1 MKYRIKHSTRYEY
14 ADQVNQG
21 YNVAYLIPRECN
33 GQRVNFSDIRIIP
46 TPASKIKRVDY
57 FGNVVCHFTVEKP
70 HRALEVIVE
79 SEVEIAPSEPR
90 LLSGGITCAE
100 VREIL
105 LNGSSDEDVKASEF
119 CFDSPMIAVTSELV
133 EFARDIFTPD
143 RPFLE
148 AVSALN
154 SRIFNDFKYDPGF
167 STVATPLKDVMAS
180 RRGVCQDFAHLAIGA
195 LRGLGFAAR
204 YVSGYLETLPPPG
217 QVKLEGADAS
227 HAWFSVYIPGDD
239 WQDFDPTNDV
249 MPADQHITTAWGRD
263 YSDVTPLKGVVFGGG
278 GKQILSVAVD
288 VSRLETPDRSLLPPA
303 AAPTRRASDLPAQD
317 PLISPLSPAQQS
329 QSQQNQSQASPS
341 TTQLLQT
348 QTQSQLPPRNF

>member
-1 MKYRIKHSTRYEY
+1 MKYRVRHSTRYEY

-33 GQRVNFSDIRIIP
+33 GQRVNYSDIRIIP
-46 TPASKIKRVDY
+46 APTSRIKRVDY
-57 FGNVVCHFTVEKP
+57 FGNVVCHFTLERP
-70 HRALEVIVE
+70 HKSLEVIVD

-100 VREIL
+100 VL
-105 LNGSSDEDVKASEF
+105 AALDLGADVEDMCATEF
-119 CFDSPMIAVTSELV
+119 RFDSPMVAVAPQLADYGRDL
-133 EFARDIFTPD
+133 FAPN

-154 SRIFNDFKYDPGF
+154 TRIFSDFKYDPSF
-167 STVATPLKDVMAS
+167 STVATPLDDVLKN
-180 RRGVCQDFAHLAIGA
+180 RRGVCQDFAHLAIGV
-195 LRGLGFAAR
+195 LRSLGFAAR

-217 QVKLEGADAS
+217 QVKMQGADAS
-227 HAWFSVYIPGDD
+227 HAWFAVYIPGDE

-278 GKQILSVAVD
+278 GKQVLSVAVD
-288 VSRLETPDRSLLPPA
+288 VARVELGSGVGYSAVPNTPV
-303 AAPTRRASDLPAQD
+303 
-317 PLISPLSPAQQS
+317 QS
-329 QSQQNQSQASPS
+329 QSQSQS
-341 TTQLLQT
+341 
-348 QTQSQLPPRNF
+348 

>member
-1 MKYRIKHSTRYEY
+1 MRYRVKHSTRYEY

-46 TPASKIKRVDY
+46 TPTSKIKRVDY

-70 HRALEVIVE
+70 HRKLEVIVD
-79 SEVEIAPSEPR
+79 SEVEVAPSEPR
-90 LLSGGITCAE
+90 LLGGGTTCAE
-100 VREIL
+100 VRAAL
-105 LNGSSDEDVKASEF
+105 LNGSTTEDVKASEF
-119 CFDSPMIAVTSELV
+119 CFDSPMIALNRELSD
-133 EFARDIFTPD
+133 FAKDLFSAE

-154 SRIFNDFKYDPGF
+154 SRIFNDFKYDPSF

-180 RRGVCQDFAHLAIGA
+180 RRGVCQDFAHLAIGV

-217 QVKLEGADAS
+217 QVKLAGADAS
-227 HAWFSVYIPGDD
+227 HAWFSVYIPGDE

-249 MPADQHITTAWGRD
+249 MPGDQHITTAWGRD

-278 GKQILSVAVD
+278 GKQVLSVAVD
-288 VSRLETPDRSLLPPA
+288 VSRLEVTPERTLLSAQVLPAQSA
-303 AAPTRRASDLPAQD
+303 AAPN
-317 PLISPLSPAQQS
+317 QQS
-329 QSQQNQSQASPS
+329 QSQQNQSQALVTP
-341 TTQLLQT
+341 TQALQT

>member
-1 MKYRIKHSTRYEY
+1 MKYRVKHSTRYEY

-70 HRALEVIVE
+70 HRSLEVIVD

-100 VREIL
+100 VRAALI
-105 LNGSSDEDVKASEF
+105 NGANTEDVKASEF
-119 CFDSPMIAVTSELV
+119 CFDSPMIAVTRELS
-133 EFARDIFTPD
+133 EFAVDLFSPD

-148 AVSALN
+148 AVNALN
-154 SRIFNDFKYDPGF
+154 SRIFKDFKYDPGF

-180 RRGVCQDFAHLAIGA
+180 RRGVCQDFAHLAIGV
-195 LRGLGFAAR
+195 LRGMGFAAR

-217 QVKLEGADAS
+217 QVKLAGADAS
-227 HAWFSVYIPGDD
+227 HAWFAVYIPGDD

-278 GKQILSVAVD
+278 GKQVLSVAVD
-288 VSRLETPDRSLLPPA
+288 VSRAESPSERALFTDNGT
-303 AAPTRRASDLPAQD
+303 PTRRLDDPVAQNAGLPN
-317 PLISPLSPAQQS
+317 QQS
-329 QSQQNQSQASPS
+329 QSQQNQSQAQVTP
-341 TTQLLQT
+341 TQALQS
-348 QTQSQLPPRNF
+348 QTQSQLPPRSV

>member
-1 MKYRIKHSTRYEY
+1 MKYRVRHSTRYEY

-33 GQRVNFSDIRIIP
+33 GQRVNYSDIRIIP
-46 TPASKIKRVDY
+46 APTSRIKRVDY
-57 FGNVVCHFTVEKP
+57 FGNVVCHFTVERP
-70 HRALEVIVE
+70 HKSLEVIVD
-79 SEVEIAPSEPR
+79 SEVEIAPSEPG

-100 VREIL
+100 VL
-105 LNGSSDEDVKASEF
+105 AALSAGSGKEDMSATEF
-119 CFDSPMIAVTSELV
+119 CFDSPMISIAPQLAD
-133 EFARDIFTPD
+133 FGRDLFNPN

-154 SRIFNDFKYDPGF
+154 SRIFKDFKYDPGF
-167 STVATPLKDVMAS
+167 STVATPLDEVLKN
-180 RRGVCQDFAHLAIGA
+180 RRGVCQDFAHLAIGV
-195 LRGLGFAAR
+195 LRSLGFSAR

-217 QVKLEGADAS
+217 QVKMQGADAS
-227 HAWFSVYIPGDD
+227 HAWFAVYIPGDE

-288 VSRLETPDRSLLPPA
+288 VARVEVGNGIGFSTPQMT
-303 AAPTRRASDLPAQD
+303 PT
-317 PLISPLSPAQQS
+317 QS
-329 QSQQNQSQASPS
+329 QNQSQ
-341 TTQLLQT
+341 T
-348 QTQSQLPPRNF
+348 

>member
-1 MKYRIKHSTRYEY
+1 MKYRVKHSTRYEY

-33 GQRVNFSDIRIIP
+33 GQRINFSDIRIVP
-46 TPASKIKRVDY
+46 TPTSKIKRVDY

-70 HRALEVIVE
+70 HRKLEVIVD

-100 VREIL
+100 VRAAL
-105 LNGSSDEDVKASEF
+105 LNGSSTEDVKASEF
-119 CFDSPMIAVTSELV
+119 CFDSPMIGVTEELKT
-133 EFARDIFTPD
+133 FAADIFSPE
-143 RPFLE
+143 RPFLA
-148 AVSALN
+148 AVNELN

-180 RRGVCQDFAHLAIGA
+180 RRGVCQDFAHLAIGV
-195 LRGLGFAAR
+195 LRGMGFAAR

-217 QVKLEGADAS
+217 QVKMEGADAS
-227 HAWFSVYIPGDD
+227 HAWFAVYIPGDD

-278 GKQILSVAVD
+278 GKQVLSVAVD
-288 VSRLETPDRSLLPPA
+288 VSRVEFPA
-303 AAPTRRASDLPAQD
+303 ERALFAANGAPARRAED
-317 PLISPLSPAQQS
+317 PERPHPSTLSQQS
-329 QSQQNQSQASPS
+329 QSQQNQSQASVTP
-341 TTQLLQT
+341 TQALQA

>member
-1 MKYRIKHSTRYEY
+1 MKYRVRHSTRYEY

-21 YNVAYLIPRECN
+21 YSVAYLIPRECN
-33 GQRVNFSDIRIIP
+33 GQRVNYSDIRIIP
-46 TPASKIKRVDY
+46 APTSRIKRVDY
-57 FGNVVCHFTVEKP
+57 FGNVVCHFTVERP
-70 HRALEVIVE
+70 HKSLEVIVD

-100 VREIL
+100 VL
-105 LNGSSDEDVKASEF
+105 AALSAGSGKEDMSATEF
-119 CFDSPMIAVTSELV
+119 CFDSPMISIAPPLAD
-133 EFARDIFTPD
+133 FGRDLFSPN

-154 SRIFNDFKYDPGF
+154 SRIFKDFKYDPGF
-167 STVATPLKDVMAS
+167 STVATPLDEVLKN
-180 RRGVCQDFAHLAIGA
+180 RRGVCQDFAHLAIGV
-195 LRGLGFAAR
+195 LRSLGFSAR

-217 QVKLEGADAS
+217 QVKMQGADAS
-227 HAWFSVYIPGDD
+227 HAWFAVYIPGDE

-288 VSRLETPDRSLLPPA
+288 VARVELGNGIGFSTPQMT
-303 AAPTRRASDLPAQD
+303 PT
-317 PLISPLSPAQQS
+317 QS
-329 QSQQNQSQASPS
+329 QNQSQ
-341 TTQLLQT
+341 T
-348 QTQSQLPPRNF
+348 

>member
-1 MKYRIKHSTRYEY
+1 MKYRVRHSTRYEY

-33 GQRVNFSDIRIIP
+33 GQRVNYSDIRIIP
-46 TPASKIKRVDY
+46 APTSRIKRVDY
-57 FGNVVCHFTVEKP
+57 FGNVVCHFTVERP
-70 HRALEVIVE
+70 HKSLEVIVD

-100 VREIL
+100 VL
-105 LNGSSDEDVKASEF
+105 AALSAGSGKEDMSATEF
-119 CFDSPMIAVTSELV
+119 CFDSPMISIAPQLAD
-133 EFARDIFTPD
+133 FGRDLFNPN

-154 SRIFNDFKYDPGF
+154 SRIFKDFKYDPGF
-167 STVATPLKDVMAS
+167 STVATPLDEVLKN
-180 RRGVCQDFAHLAIGA
+180 RRGVCQDFAHLAIGV
-195 LRGLGFAAR
+195 LRSLGFSAR

-217 QVKLEGADAS
+217 QVKMQGADAS
-227 HAWFSVYIPGDD
+227 HAWFAVYIPGDE

-288 VSRLETPDRSLLPPA
+288 VARVEVGNGIGFSTPQMT
-303 AAPTRRASDLPAQD
+303 PT
-317 PLISPLSPAQQS
+317 QS
-329 QSQQNQSQASPS
+329 QNQSQ
-341 TTQLLQT
+341 T
-348 QTQSQLPPRNF
+348 